1 MWHWKLKTLIKIRF
15 VNRVIMLEET
25 LEFKQ
30 TILLCYGKKKTLTLQ
45 QIVFKAQVWT
55 IAEIINHC

>member
-1 MWHWKLKTLIKIRF
+1 
-15 VNRVIMLEET
+15 MLEET